1 MKSRFGLVLSS
12 LFAGGVIVYFL
23 FSLWKQ
29 WQTGLLENFTY
40 SITGILT
47 SMLGMVGL
55 VVLMALLWRWLLELL
70 VKKKPS
76 LKAVLK
82 IQILSWLGR
91 YMPGK
96 VGMLLGKVL
105 LGKEI
110 GLPGAALAS
119 SVLYEHLL
127 FISSGF
133 SIVLLTLGSSVV
145 AKLISIDISV
155 MQVILLVGV
164 ILISAPY
171 LIKTAFYLLEKIMT
185 PGDHKDIAVLSLQNT
200 GLMFL
205 GYHLAHISAGAG
217 FFLLLHTLIP
227 GIGITA
233 LSAVGIITAAHLAGI
248 LAFFAPAGLGVRE
261 SVMTWLLL
269 PYMSLDNALSISILT
284 RAWSTVADGILMGG
298 LLLLRSGK
306 RPVQHR

>member
-1 MKSRFGLVLSS
+1 MFSS
-12 LFAGGVIVYFL
+12 LFAGIVIAYFL

-29 WQTGLLENFTY
+29 WQTGLLEKFTY
-40 SITGILT
+40 SVTGLLA

-55 VVLMALLWRWLLELL
+55 VVLMALLWRWLLDLL
-70 VKKKPS
+70 AKKKLP

-96 VGMLLGKVL
+96 VGMFLGKIL

-110 GLPGAALAS
+110 GLSGSVLAS

-145 AKLISIDISV
+145 AKLISVDVSL
-155 MQVILLVGV
+155 MQLILLIGI
-164 ILISAPY
+164 ILASAPY

-185 PGDHKDIAVLSLQNT
+185 PGDHKVIAVLSVRNT

-205 GYHLAHISAGAG
+205 GYHLAHLSAGAG
-217 FFLLLHTLIP
+217 FFLLLHTLVP
-227 GIGITA
+227 DIGIPA

-269 PYMSLDNALSISILT
+269 PYMELDSALSISILT
-284 RAWSTVADGILMGG
+284 RVWSTVADGIILGG
-298 LLLLRSGK
+298 LLLLRSG
-306 RPVQHR
+306 RPVSAR